1 MIVAECRLPH
11 RSGLRLNVQWIW
23 GSTASRV
30 LDIGFTTNIR
40 RRSTIVSMILAV
52 LDGAVLAQVG
62 NPTPE
67 APPMAE
73 KILQLGRYFTWM
85 ILLSGVTAITY
96 GGGRFAWE
104 KWSGGGL
111 QSPKMI
117 ASAMAG
123 GAVATSAGT
132 IMNAVIGA

>member
-1 MIVAECRLPH
+1 
-11 RSGLRLNVQWIW
+11 
-23 GSTASRV
+23 
-30 LDIGFTTNIR
+30 
-40 RRSTIVSMILAV
+40 VSMILA
-52 LDGAVLAQVG
+52 AVHDTYNVVVAQVG

-67 APPMAE
+67 APPMAD
-73 KILQLGRYFTWM
+73 KVMQLGRYFTWM

-104 KWSGGGL
+104 KWNGGGL